1 MEKKIVFASSNKKKL
16 QEISLLFSKYNV
28 KVIPQT
34 SLDIIDVQEDGL
46 TFVENAILKARNCCL
61 YSGLPSI
68 SDDSGLIVDALNGSP
83 GIYSSRYCTSSKIG
97 EDKEI
102 KRDQNN
108 INKLLSKLK
117 SLPRA
122 SRKATLFCTLVFMR
136 FWNDPCPGIF
146 EGYLRGSILDYHYE
160 DGDFFGYDPI
170 FYVEKYGETLS
181 KMDITT
187 KNKISHR
194 AQAVEKS
201 RKKIFDFFVE
211 KTYS

>member
-68 SDDSGLIVDALNGSP
+68 SDDSGLIVDALNGST

-146 EGYLRGSILDYHYE
+146 EGYLRGSILDVFPIGYLNAFRI
-160 DGDFFGYDPI
+160 DFFDQTIETIKVMDPLSQRSSI
-170 FYVEKYGETLS
+170 QVENINIYSSNEYILS
-181 KMDITT
+181 
-187 KNKISHR
+187 
-194 AQAVEKS
+194 
-201 RKKIFDFFVE
+201 
-211 KTYS
+211 